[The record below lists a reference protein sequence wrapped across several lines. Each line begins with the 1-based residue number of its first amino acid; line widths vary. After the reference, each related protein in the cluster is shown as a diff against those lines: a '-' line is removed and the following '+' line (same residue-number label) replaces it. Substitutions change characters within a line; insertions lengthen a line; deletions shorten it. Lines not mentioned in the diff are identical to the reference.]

1 MGFQPTLEP
10 EAQGLLSE
18 MQAVQNV
25 RDQMASMRNE
35 QFQAKNLALQIPGG
49 QFGIGPGMLAEVA
62 SPARKGIL
70 NAYKMQLKGL
80 ASREPYINI
89 DPKVVRQRYLELHQI
104 PDEAINNTTHLGFE
118 IPESPTALGSYTANV
133 IKIPGGAEVT
143 NGIIKLSPTKLSTQ
157 QNTTAHELTHDW
169 TRRGVGKNLE
179 EQVKAKTLTK
189 VQDQYQLRNE
199 YHNLYDVNPYEGV
212 ARDTGHYFRDVSS
225 GGKPG
230 FRQVP
235 IEKMREIYSEG
246 IQDNFKFSAFNE
258 PGKTVR
264 GLMGTLEEMKRSG
277 KYNNSEL
284 KEAGKKIIN
293 EHKQYWEIK

>member
-18 MQAVQNV
+18 MQAVSDV

-35 QFQAKNLALQIPGG
+35 QFKASNLALQVPGG

-80 ASREPYINI
+80 ASREPYVNL
-89 DPKVVRQRYLELHQI
+89 DPKIIRQRYLELHQI
-104 PDEAINNTTHLGFE
+104 PDEAIHNTTHLGIE
-118 IPESPTALGSYTANV
+118 TLPGETIGSYTPIMKGQNLSNL
-133 IKIPGGAEVT
+133 EVDRS
-143 NGIIKLSPTKLSTQ
+143 IIKLAPDKVGE
-157 QNTTAHELTHDW
+157 QNTTAHELIHDW
-169 TRRGVGKNLE
+169 TRRGVGKDIE
-179 EQVKAKTLTK
+179 EQVKARALAK
-189 VQDQYQLRNE
+189 VQDQYRIRNE
-199 YHNLYDVNPYEGV
+199 YHSLYDTNPYEGV
-212 ARDTGHYFRDVSS
+212 AKDSGFYFRDVSS

-277 KYNNSEL
+277 KYSNSEL
-284 KEAGKKIIN
+284 KAASNKIIN
-293 EHKQYWEIK
+293 EHKQYWELK